1 MSTLTELMVASAV
14 IGTNV
19 SAVKTQI
26 AAFTTFLWITPAPP
40 VVTNSPPVTQGALAM
55 RWGSSGPIGD
65 SRRAARG
72 FEDHALESAQ
82 D

>member
-1 MSTLTELMVASAV
+1 MFTLTELMVASAV

-55 RWGSSGPIGD
+55 HWGS
-65 SRRAARG
+65 RAQSEVPGAPPEVSKTMR
-72 FEDHALESAQ
+72 
-82 D
+82 